1 MSELDKKCAE
11 LRKLVMNPYA
21 VARYVDRKKEAE
33 RQWKLLASK
42 SKVRYKNGLR

>member
-1 MSELDKKCAE
+1 MSELDKKCDQ

-33 RQWKLLASK
+33 LQWKQLADK
-42 SKVRYKNGLR
+42 SKVRYQNGLR